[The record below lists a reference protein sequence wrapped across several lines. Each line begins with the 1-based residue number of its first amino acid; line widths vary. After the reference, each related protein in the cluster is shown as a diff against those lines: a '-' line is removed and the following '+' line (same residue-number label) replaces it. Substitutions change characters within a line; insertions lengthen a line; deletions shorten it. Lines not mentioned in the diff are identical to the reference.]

1 MLMWGPKGGEKEV
14 AMPAAEPIRGTFTLE
29 GKNKSMHVAI
39 PGGIE
44 QEYTTAGAP
53 PLLDVEEGYDK
64 KSARVMSIR
73 LTGDGGS
80 ISAAATS

>member
-1 MLMWGPKGGEKEV
+1 
-14 AMPAAEPIRGTFTLE
+14 
-29 GKNKSMHVAI
+29 MHVAI

-44 QEYTTAGAP
+44 QEYTTAEVP

-73 LTGDGGS
+73 LTGEAWEKPCIVVYEPSTNEQPTVQSVENIMDGGS